1 MNGSKLY
8 VGNLSYSVT
17 SERLRELFAGYGEV
31 GEVRVIEGKGFG
43 FVEMATKEDAE
54 KAKSALSGT
63 DFEGR
68 TLRIDDARPQKEK
81 PRGRGPRR
89 Y

>member
-8 VGNLSYSVT
+8 VGNISYSVGN
-17 SERLRELFAGYGEV
+17 EQLRELFAQYGEV

-43 FVEMATKEDAE
+43 FVEMSTKEEAE
-54 KAKSALSGT
+54 KAKQALNGT
-63 DFEGR
+63 EFAGR
-68 TLRIDDARPQKEK
+68 SLRIDDARPQKEK